1 MQTLG
6 GFGYSKEYDVERYW
20 REAKLFR
27 MVPVTPELIL
37 NYISERVLGLPRS
50 Y

>member
-1 MQTLG
+1 MMMGQQDINRIGLLLQPVAEG
-6 GFGYSKEYDVERYW
+6 ADV
-20 REAKLFR
+20 L
-27 MVPVTPELIL
+27 VPVTPELIL